1 VHLDKLRR
9 AGFDTETTG
18 PDPQE
23 ARIVTAAL
31 VVRGGGRAD
40 QAFTWLINPG
50 VPIPNEAAAV
60 HGITTEKA
68 VAEGQDPKTALEEIA
83 DRLAAALNYGMPVI
97 AFNLSF
103 DWTTLDRDLRRNGLA
118 PMGER
123 LTTQYPALVDPHV
136 IDKQVDRYRKG
147 SGMRKLQP
155 TADVYGVKVTDWHT
169 ADADRSERIS
179 NDRIAQA
186 KELTS
191 MKLSHAATIVGLVCR
206 IQRLARGCA
215 RYRAE
220 NARLQRLVNR
230 ADTLAD
236 RAVQPATPTPE
247 VERLKRAV
255 RQRDEIIHQLQN
267 RIDAYQQASEARDWQ
282 AVPAATVA

>member
-1 VHLDKLRR
+1 MLDRTRRQNVELRER
-9 AGFDTETTG
+9 NAWLESRVRQLNLALGATRTET
-18 PDPQE
+18 QQHFE
-23 ARIVTAAL
+23 
-31 VVRGGGRAD
+31 
-40 QAFTWLINPG
+40 
-50 VPIPNEAAAV
+50 
-60 HGITTEKA
+60 
-68 VAEGQDPKTALEEIA
+68 
-83 DRLAAALNYGMPVI
+83 
-97 AFNLSF
+97 
-103 DWTTLDRDLRRNGLA
+103 
-118 PMGER
+118 
-123 LTTQYPALVDPHV
+123 
-136 IDKQVDRYRKG
+136 
-147 SGMRKLQP
+147 
-155 TADVYGVKVTDWHT
+155 
-169 ADADRSERIS
+169 RSERIS